1 MSINAIQQYESMK
14 SAILLN
20 LNAISSLLQQAEQLT
35 NVVNSLGET
44 SDKKAELTQS
54 IQGLNNSIK
63 VLIEQTDV
71 LFKQCIDFA
80 NSVDL
85 INV

>member
-1 MSINAIQQYESMK
+1 MSINAIRQYESMK

-20 LNAISSLLQQAEQLT
+20 LNAINTLLQQAEQLT
-35 NVVNSLGET
+35 SIVDGLEEN

-54 IQGLNNSIK
+54 IQGLNSSIK
-63 VLIEQTDV
+63 ILIEQTDI

-80 NSVDL
+80 NSVNL
-85 INV
+85 VNA